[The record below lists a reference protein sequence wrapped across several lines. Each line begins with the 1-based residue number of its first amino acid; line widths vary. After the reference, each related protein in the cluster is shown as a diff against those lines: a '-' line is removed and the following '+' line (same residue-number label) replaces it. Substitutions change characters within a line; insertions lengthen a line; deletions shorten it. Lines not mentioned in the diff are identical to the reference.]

1 MSRLTTDIRAALDLL
16 RCSSTEPVKF
26 KLFLLIRLLPFLKE
40 HWLRVFSAAILMLV
54 TSLLAMPGPYLTKVI
69 VDDILPARRYDWFSL
84 ALLALILLLFL
95 RLAFS
100 FLVTYN
106 FTVLN
111 QEVIISLKQT
121 LFQ

>member
-1 MSRLTTDIRAALDLL
+1 M
-16 RCSSTEPVKF
+16 
-26 KLFLLIRLLPFLKE
+26 RLLPFLNE
-40 HWLRVFSAAILMLV
+40 HWLWVFSAAILMLV

-69 VDDILPARRYDWFSL
+69 VDDILPAGRYDWFSL
-84 ALLALILLLFL
+84 ALLAPVLLLFL

-111 QEVIISLKQT
+111 QEGDHLA
-121 LFQ
+121 